1 MSAPRRP
8 SLSGKLG
15 DGTGISQKGGQR
27 RDYMQVAYSTVS
39 GKLVI
44 ILGTR
49 TEQINVLAMFRP
61 TERQS
66 GF

>member
-1 MSAPRRP
+1 MRRP

-15 DGTGISQKGGQR
+15 DGEGISQKRGQR
-27 RDYMQVAYSTVS
+27 RDYMQMAYSTVS

-49 TEQINVLAMFRP
+49 TEQINVLAMFCP
-61 TERQS
+61 AERQS
-66 GF
+66 GL